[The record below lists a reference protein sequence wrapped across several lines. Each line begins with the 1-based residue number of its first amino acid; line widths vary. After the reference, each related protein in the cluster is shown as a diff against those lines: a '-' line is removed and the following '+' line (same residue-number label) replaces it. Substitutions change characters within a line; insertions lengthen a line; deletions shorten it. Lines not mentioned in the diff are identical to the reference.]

1 MDTKKVLQLLVRIA
15 DKQQKIINKMA
26 QANTDLVVQDRPQAA
41 PVNTVPPPTGAQ
53 PRQMAHN
60 DPAQVLL
67 DALPPNIKAT
77 VNSIKVQGPDMH
89 VQFQPGKLTQPNYDA
104 VMRTLKNLTNPSP
117 GQSTPIKIE
126 HAYNLKAV

>member
-26 QANTDLVVQDRPQAA
+26 QQNTDLVVQDSPASGGTGQQ
-41 PVNTVPPPTGAQ
+41 PPPQHLQ
-53 PRQMAHN
+53 PGPTSHA
-60 DPAQVLL
+60 DPGQALL
-67 DALPPNIKAT
+67 AALPPNVKAT

-89 VQFQPGKLTQPNYDA
+89 VQFQPGKANQATYNAILK
-104 VMRTLKNLTNPSP
+104 TLQNLTNQ
-117 GQSTPIKIE
+117 GVVQ